1 MYNPKHFEET
11 RPEVMHSLIAAQP
24 LCTLVTLSA
33 DGLVANQIPML
44 LRRGAAAAG
53 ATPDAGDLGTLVA
66 HVARANPL
74 WTATDFSMPVL
85 AIFQGP
91 QAYISPGWYATKAE
105 HGKVVPTWNYVV
117 VQASGVMTVH
127 DDPEWI
133 RAQASELT
141 GQQEAQFPK
150 PWAVDD
156 APRAYTD
163 TMLRA
168 LVGIEIPITRLTGK
182 WKVSQNQPAA
192 NRESLVEALQSAGTA
207 DARAVADLVVA
218 RQPGTP

>member
-11 RPEVMHSLIAAQP
+11 RPEVMHRLIAAHP

-44 LRRGAAAAG
+44 LRRKALAPGVEPSA
-53 ATPDAGDLGTLVA
+53 DDLGTLVA

-74 WTATDFSMPVL
+74 WTATDVSMPVL

-91 QAYISPGWYATKAE
+91 QSYISPSWYATKAE

-117 VQASGVMTVH
+117 VQARGVMMVH

-141 GQQEAQFPK
+141 RKQESSFAK

-168 LVGIEIPITRLTGK
+168 LVGIEIPISRLVGK
-182 WKVSQNQPAA
+182 WKVSQNQPEA
-192 NRESLVEALQSAGTA
+192 NRQSVVQALHEAGDAQ
-207 DARAVADLVVA
+207 ARAVAEQVVA
-218 RQPGTP
+218 RAPEAR